1 VLQVRSTPEQG
12 TILRLVLPCAVPE
25 GKGVAAAPAPAP
37 IQPRTAPDSRV
48 LVVEDDPVNRQVIEL
63 FLKKFN
69 LTPRVATDGE
79 SAVRLAA
86 TETFDLILM
95 DCQLPGMDGL
105 EATRQIRKKLSAGR
119 PVRIVALTA
128 NTSREIRERCLAAG
142 MDDFL
147 SKPVRLESLA
157 EVLQRNPVSSSA

>member
-1 VLQVRSTPEQG
+1 
-12 TILRLVLPCAVPE
+12 VPE
-25 GKGVAAAPAPAP
+25 GTGRAAAPEAG
-37 IQPRTAPDSRV
+37 PRPRLPSLESRV
-48 LVVEDDPVNRQVIEL
+48 LVVEDDAVNLQVIEL

-69 LTPRVATDGE
+69 ITPRVATDGE

-105 EATRQIRKKLSAGR
+105 EATRQIRRKLAAGR

-128 NTSREIRERCLAAG
+128 NTSRQIRESCLAAG

-147 SKPVRLESLA
+147 PKPIRLESLA
-157 EVLQRNPVSSSA
+157 EVLKRSPATNPAG